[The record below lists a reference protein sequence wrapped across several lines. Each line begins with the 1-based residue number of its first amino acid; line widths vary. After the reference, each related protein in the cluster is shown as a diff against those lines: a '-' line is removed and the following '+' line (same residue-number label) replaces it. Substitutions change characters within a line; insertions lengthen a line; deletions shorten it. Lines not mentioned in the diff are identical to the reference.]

1 MRLAGSLLVTLAAAA
16 AGAGYWVLAGV
27 VLAALAA
34 IGTARLPAL
43 GDGVADRCVGG
54 FVRLAQVVVLAQAF
68 GAYVVPADSAFAAAV
83 FAVCVIA
90 ADFFGLRLPDL
101 LVKWVLG
108 VLLLAAAVLVAMC
121 LAVAPVTNA
130 GGIGKP
136 DVSAIV
142 VAALIMLP
150 FLIPE
155 PGERSTLRALG
166 LGLVAVAIT
175 GAALLQL
182 GPIRLGLSGTAFR
195 DLLYAADAGQL
206 QPLLTVIVVVATVPA
221 GFTTFVGARQR
232 FAPPSYQTVV
242 FGGELLAGVAAMF
255 VPVSAVLIAGGLGA
269 VAELVLRVRARRY
282 RGAHD

>member
-1 MRLAGSLLVTLAAAA
+1 MRLAGSLLVTLAAGA

-34 IGTARLPAL
+34 LGTARFPAL
-43 GDGVADRCVGG
+43 GDATADRVAGG
-54 FVRLAQVVVLAQAF
+54 FARLAQLVVLAQAF
-68 GAYVVPADSAFAAAV
+68 GGYVFPAHPGYAAGAFVV
-83 FAVCVIA
+83 FVIA
-90 ADFFGLRLPDL
+90 AGVAGLRLPDL

-121 LAVAPVTNA
+121 LAVPPVANA
-130 GGIGKP
+130 GGPGSP
-136 DVSAIV
+136 DVLAIV

-150 FLIPE
+150 FLLPE
-155 PGERSTLRALG
+155 PGERGTLRAAG

-175 GAALLQL
+175 AVALLQL

-206 QPLLTVIVVVATVPA
+206 QPLLTVIVVVATLPA
-221 GFTTFVGARQR
+221 GFATFVGARQR
-232 FAPPSYQTVV
+232 FAPS
-242 FGGELLAGVAAMF
+242 GGVPVAIAGVLAVLAAAF
-255 VPVSAVLIAGGLGA
+255 VPVYAVLVAGGLGA
-269 VAELVLRVRARRY
+269 VAELVLRARRY